1 MDAEHQQRRQR
12 LEEASLPLMLDAL
25 WAGNVLDIETT
36 LRHVCKKVRLL
47 PVIVLCGSKGFDHR
61 VLPRLINVMPTCH
74 LQSGAPAASQQC
86 SVACLHEGGALM
98 RGGEG
103 GEPQPNY
110 VQRSWGRVGWMG

>member
-47 PVIVLCGSKGFDHR
+47 PVIG
-61 VLPRLINVMPTCH
+61 H
-74 LQSGAPAASQQC
+74 LVWFLGLRPWGAAPALLRCFSCARCGVGPGTLLPVSTTLRH
-86 SVACLHEGGALM
+86 ACIEVI
-98 RGGEG
+98 R
-103 GEPQPNY
+103 P
-110 VQRSWGRVGWMG
+110 R